1 MALFQSPG
9 NSKGRFSS
17 GRTVGFR
24 NEGPRGRGNG
34 NGNYGGGRGY
44 GRGDFNGRAEFGNR
58 SGNRGGFSSRGGD
71 GYQRTDQ
78 MGSNGGRVNRAGGL
92 TENATA
98 RATAP
103 RIPATA

>member
-1 MALFQSPG
+1 MTLFHSPG
-9 NSKGRFSS
+9 NGKGRFSS
-17 GRTVGFR
+17 GRTVGYR

-34 NGNYGGGRGY
+34 NYGGGGRGY

-71 GYQRTDQ
+71 GYQRTDH
-78 MGSNGGRVNRAGGL
+78 MGSNGGRVNRASGL
-92 TENATA
+92 TVNVTA
-98 RATAP
+98 RTTAP